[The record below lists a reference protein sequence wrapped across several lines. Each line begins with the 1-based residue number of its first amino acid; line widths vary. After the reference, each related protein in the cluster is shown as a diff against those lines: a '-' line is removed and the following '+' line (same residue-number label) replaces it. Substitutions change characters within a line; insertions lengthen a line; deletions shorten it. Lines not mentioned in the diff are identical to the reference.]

1 MPMMLETSIP
11 RINWVVCCKVPHT
24 LLDYLTSVSIQSCTN
39 HEYMGPVTAIFATS
53 YTIGGGF
60 AGSIPGAIW
69 TQEMLGE
76 IAAQMIELGAEPSLA
91 MIAYATPYDFIV
103 AYPGTT

>member
-1 MPMMLETSIP
+1 MLLGAGVLSAYDA
-11 RINWVVCCKVPHT
+11 RDLDSQDKLGG
-24 LLDYLTSVSIQSCTN
+24 LLQMSIQSCTN